1 MKTKASLRFFGLLT
15 FLIFIN
21 ACTKSNFDTGIK
33 GKVEYGS
40 GDCMPPIDETNRSY
54 EKFKGE
60 LVFIVKTDL
69 DNLGNGDFENLKQH
83 SIKTKIKRGKLGK
96 ELPPNTY
103 VVMPENLYLYSEA
116 NTITIV
122 EGEVLAKDFQFWN
135 CTSY

>member
-1 MKTKASLRFFGLLT
+1 
-15 FLIFIN
+15 
-21 ACTKSNFDTGIK
+21 
-33 GKVEYGS
+33 
-40 GDCMPPIDETNRSY
+40 MPPIDETNRSY